1 MPSLRAAAGESKTI
15 ITEHQTNAAELRP
28 YRGATAIFLCGAF
41 AFLDLYCTQPLLPLL
56 AHVFRAS
63 ETRVSLTISAPT
75 LGVAASAIL
84 LALFAERVDRKHAIV
99 GSMATLSVVTLSTA
113 TASNLHALIVWRLL
127 QGLLT
132 PGIFIITIAY
142 VTEEWPAMLVP
153 RVMSVY
159 VAGTVFGGFL
169 GRVAGGILAE
179 HFSWQVMFLVLGA
192 VGAIGATVTQ
202 RMLEP
207 ASPKTHLAEHMGS
220 MLGPFWISLRNPR
233 LVATFGIGFCM
244 LLALVSLFSYITFY
258 LADAPF
264 HLSTEALGWLFSVYL
279 LGLITTLVAGTG
291 LTRVGLRYGMVAAI
305 SLCIAGVVLTLAP
318 SLLAVGLGLAAA
330 SSGVFVAQTC
340 ASSFLREAAPEG
352 SRVSAAGIYV
362 CSYYAGGTAGGILPG
377 LLWKWGGWPGCV
389 ALICVFLLIACATA
403 FFGWR
408 PKHLEL
414 AP

>member
-1 MPSLRAAAGESKTI
+1 MPSLAATAGESRTI
-15 ITEHQTNAAELRP
+15 TIEHQADAAGLRP
-28 YRGATAIFLCGAF
+28 YSRVIAIFLCGAF

-63 ETRVSLTISAPT
+63 ETSVSLTISGPT
-75 LGVAASAIL
+75 LGVALSAIL
-84 LALFAERVDRKHAIV
+84 LALFAERVDRKRAIV
-99 GSMATLSVVTLSTA
+99 GSMAALSVVTLLTA
-113 TASNLHALIVWRLL
+113 TASNLHALIAWRLL

-132 PGIFIITIAY
+132 PGIFIIAIAY
-142 VTEEWPAMLVP
+142 VTEEWPAALVP

-179 HFSWQVMFLVLGA
+179 HFSWQVMFVVLGA
-192 VGAIGATVTQ
+192 VGAIGALLTQ
-202 RMLEP
+202 RILKP
-207 ASPKTHLAEHMGS
+207 SSPKPHLTAHTGS
-220 MLGPFWISLRNPR
+220 RLAPFWISLRNPR
-233 LVATFGIGFCM
+233 LVATFCIGFCM

-258 LADAPF
+258 LAEAPF

-291 LTRVGLRYGMVAAI
+291 LARVGLRYGMVASI
-305 SLCIAGVVLTLAP
+305 SLCIAGVILTLAP
-318 SLLAVGLGLAAA
+318 SLIAVGLGLSAA

-377 LLWKWGGWPGCV
+377 LLWQWGGWPGCV
-389 ALICVFLLIACATA
+389 ALISLFLLIACTTT

-408 PKHLEL
+408 PRALEL